1 LVEEIMRKYVECYLN
16 TLVGLEPEAVNKS
29 IASMVKKA
37 LTNTTQERAEY
48 FVNGLTFVNKQ
59 DPNSATSEGY
69 LLNLLQDLTGLE
81 KETLKGAVERNRD
94 LLKMHTEL
102 IIYTGKLVVFG
113 NDMDRMIDTYFEEAA
128 PNLDIPSIILINK
141 TLKEVDNGYISEDD
155 LKSALHHGEMW
166 ELIQDRYKALSD
178 NDDDRAKLVSGIIN
192 NISEAEK
199 AINDK
204 RFQESMSP

>member
-37 LTNTTQERAEY
+37 LVNTTQERAEY

-94 LLKMHTEL
+94 LLKMHSEL

>member
-1 LVEEIMRKYVECYLN
+1 MRKYVECYLN

-37 LTNTTQERAEY
+37 LANTTQERADY
-48 FVNGLTFVNKQ
+48 FVNGLTLVNKQ

-69 LLNLLQDLTGLE
+69 LLNLLEDLTGLE
-81 KETLKGAVERNRD
+81 KESLKGAVERNRD

-113 NDMDRMIDTYFEEAA
+113 NDMDRMIDAYFEETAT
-128 PNLDIPSIILINK
+128 NLDIPSIILINK
-141 TLKEVDNGYISEDD
+141 TLKEVDNGYISKDD
-155 LKSALHHGEMW
+155 LKSALYNGEMW

-178 NDDDRAKLVSGIIN
+178 NDDDRAKLVSGIID

-199 AINDK
+199 VINDK
-204 RFQESMSP
+204 RFQESMTP

>member
-1 LVEEIMRKYVECYLN
+1 MRKYVECYLN

-59 DPNSATSEGY
+59 DPNSVTSEGY

-94 LLKMHTEL
+94 LLKMHSEL

-113 NDMDRMIDTYFEEAA
+113 NDMDRIIDTYFEEAGS
-128 PNLDIPSIILINK
+128 NLDIPSIILINK

-204 RFQESMSP
+204 RFQESMTP

>member
-1 LVEEIMRKYVECYLN
+1 
-16 TLVGLEPEAVNKS
+16 
-29 IASMVKKA
+29 MVKKA

-59 DPNSATSEGY
+59 DPNSVTSEGY

-94 LLKMHTEL
+94 LLKMHSEL

-113 NDMDRMIDTYFEEAA
+113 NDMDRMIDTYFEEAGS
-128 PNLDIPSIILINK
+128 NLDIPSIILINK

-178 NDDDRAKLVSGIIN
+178 NDDDRAKLVSGSIN

-199 AINDK
+199 AINEK
-204 RFQESMSP
+204 RFQESMTP

>member
-1 LVEEIMRKYVECYLN
+1 MRKYVECYLN

>member
-59 DPNSATSEGY
+59 DPNSVTSEGY

-94 LLKMHTEL
+94 LLKMHSEL

-113 NDMDRMIDTYFEEAA
+113 NDMDRIIDTYFEEAGS
-128 PNLDIPSIILINK
+128 NLDIPSIILINK

-204 RFQESMSP
+204 RFQESMTP

>member
-1 LVEEIMRKYVECYLN
+1 MRKYVECYLN

-37 LTNTTQERAEY
+37 LVNTTQERAEY

-204 RFQESMSP
+204 RFQESMTP

>member
-1 LVEEIMRKYVECYLN
+1 V
-16 TLVGLEPEAVNKS
+16 
-29 IASMVKKA
+29 
-37 LTNTTQERAEY
+37 NTTQERAEY

>member
-1 LVEEIMRKYVECYLN
+1 MRKYVECYLN

-37 LTNTTQERAEY
+37 LVNTTQERAEY

>member
-1 LVEEIMRKYVECYLN
+1 MRKYVECYLN

-59 DPNSATSEGY
+59 DPNSVTSEGY

-94 LLKMHTEL
+94 LLKMHSEL

-113 NDMDRMIDTYFEEAA
+113 NDMDRIIDTYFEEAGS
-128 PNLDIPSIILINK
+128 NLDIPSIILINK

>member
-1 LVEEIMRKYVECYLN
+1 MRKYVECYLN

-37 LTNTTQERAEY
+37 LVNTTQERAEY

-94 LLKMHTEL
+94 LLKMHSEL

-113 NDMDRMIDTYFEEAA
+113 NDMDRIIDTYFEEAGS
-128 PNLDIPSIILINK
+128 NLDIPSIILINK

>member
-1 LVEEIMRKYVECYLN
+1 MRKYVECYLN

-59 DPNSATSEGY
+59 DPNSVTSEGY

-94 LLKMHTEL
+94 LLKMHSEL

>member
-1 LVEEIMRKYVECYLN
+1 MRKYVECYLN

-59 DPNSATSEGY
+59 DPNSVTSEGY

-113 NDMDRMIDTYFEEAA
+113 NDMDRIIDTYFEEAGS
-128 PNLDIPSIILINK
+128 NLDIPSIILINK

-155 LKSALHHGEMW
+155 LKSALYHGEMW

-178 NDDDRAKLVSGIIN
+178 NDDDKAKLVSGIIN

-199 AINDK
+199 AINEK
-204 RFQESMSP
+204 RFQESMTP

>member
-1 LVEEIMRKYVECYLN
+1 MRKYVECYLN

-37 LTNTTQERAEY
+37 LVNTTQERAEY

-94 LLKMHTEL
+94 LLKMHSEL

>member
-1 LVEEIMRKYVECYLN
+1 MRKYVECYLN

-59 DPNSATSEGY
+59 DPNSVTSEGY

-204 RFQESMSP
+204 RFQESMTP

>member
-1 LVEEIMRKYVECYLN
+1 MRKYVECYLN

-37 LTNTTQERAEY
+37 LVNTTQERAEY

-113 NDMDRMIDTYFEEAA
+113 NDMDRIIDTYFEEAES
-128 PNLDIPSIILINK
+128 NLDIPSIILINK

>member
-1 LVEEIMRKYVECYLN
+1 MRKYVECYLN

-59 DPNSATSEGY
+59 DPNSVTSEGY

-113 NDMDRMIDTYFEEAA
+113 NDMDRIIDTYFEEAGS
-128 PNLDIPSIILINK
+128 NLDIPSIILINK

-204 RFQESMSP
+204 RFQESMTP

>member
-37 LTNTTQERAEY
+37 LVNTTQERAEY

>member
-1 LVEEIMRKYVECYLN
+1 MRKYVECYLN

-59 DPNSATSEGY
+59 DPNSVTSEGY

-94 LLKMHTEL
+94 LLKMHSEL

-113 NDMDRMIDTYFEEAA
+113 NDMDRMIDTYFEEAGS
-128 PNLDIPSIILINK
+128 NLDIPSIILINK

-199 AINDK
+199 AINEK
-204 RFQESMSP
+204 RFQESMTP

>member
-37 LTNTTQERAEY
+37 LVNTTQERAEY

-94 LLKMHTEL
+94 LLKMHSEL

-113 NDMDRMIDTYFEEAA
+113 NDMDRIIDTYFEEAGS
-128 PNLDIPSIILINK
+128 NLDIPSIILINK

-204 RFQESMSP
+204 RFQESMTP

>member
-1 LVEEIMRKYVECYLN
+1 MRKYVECYLN

-37 LTNTTQERAEY
+37 LVNTTQERAEY

-113 NDMDRMIDTYFEEAA
+113 NDMDRIIDTYFEEAGS
-128 PNLDIPSIILINK
+128 NLDIPSIILINK

>member
-1 LVEEIMRKYVECYLN
+1 MRKYVECYLN

-37 LTNTTQERAEY
+37 LVNTTQERAEY

-94 LLKMHTEL
+94 LLKMHSEL

-113 NDMDRMIDTYFEEAA
+113 NDMDRIIDTYFEEAGS
-128 PNLDIPSIILINK
+128 NLDIPSIILINK

-204 RFQESMSP
+204 RFQESMTP

>member
-1 LVEEIMRKYVECYLN
+1 
-16 TLVGLEPEAVNKS
+16 
-29 IASMVKKA
+29 
-37 LTNTTQERAEY
+37 
-48 FVNGLTFVNKQ
+48 
-59 DPNSATSEGY
+59 
-69 LLNLLQDLTGLE
+69 
-81 KETLKGAVERNRD
+81 
-94 LLKMHTEL
+94 MHTEL

>member
-1 LVEEIMRKYVECYLN
+1 MRKYVECYLN

-37 LTNTTQERAEY
+37 LVNTTQERAEY

-141 TLKEVDNGYISEDD
+141 TLKEVDIDCVTILVPIHLYRSMVRNSCPSNIVRGLRLMQPLD
-155 LKSALHHGEMW
+155 LQYEEG
-166 ELIQDRYKALSD
+166 
-178 NDDDRAKLVSGIIN
+178 
-192 NISEAEK
+192 
-199 AINDK
+199 
-204 RFQESMSP
+204 

>member
-1 LVEEIMRKYVECYLN
+1 MRKYVECYLN

-59 DPNSATSEGY
+59 DPNSVTSEGY

>member
-1 LVEEIMRKYVECYLN
+1 MRKYVECYLN

-59 DPNSATSEGY
+59 DPNSVTSEGY

-94 LLKMHTEL
+94 LLKMHSEL

-204 RFQESMSP
+204 RFQESMTP

>member
-1 LVEEIMRKYVECYLN
+1 MRKYVECYLN

-94 LLKMHTEL
+94 LLKMHSEL

-204 RFQESMSP
+204 RFQESMTP

>member
-1 LVEEIMRKYVECYLN
+1 MRKYVECYLN

-94 LLKMHTEL
+94 LLKMHSEL

-113 NDMDRMIDTYFEEAA
+113 NDMDRIIDTYFEEAGS
-128 PNLDIPSIILINK
+128 NLDIPSIILINK

-204 RFQESMSP
+204 RFQESMTP